1 MIETSSVDMVGLSAG
16 TKNFI
21 KYQFFKELK
30 EYASSLVKKN
40 NVSNLQ
46 FRKELALLIKA
57 KNGNT
62 KSKKIILSNFSKDIK
77 YWSNQYINKYLPNN
91 EEFFFDLINEGY
103 RIVNKRIIDVDLKD
117 LIQKEKNPKD
127 KTKKTWF
134 ANNSNMWIRSY
145 IKAKAEKLKKEFYNK
160 NEYSLELFE
169 KNNEDYLSCN
179 LKKSDK
185 LYLIKECN
193 KKNPEVN
200 LINKINKHNIKE
212 KINLL
217 IKKLNTKER
226 YIINFLY
233 FDENLIENNSQKIKK
248 LSRLLNVSDK
258 RIYFLHASALKKLKK
273 EIFLLKENKNFLP
286 REYV

>member
-21 KYQFFKELK
+21 KYKFFKELK

-62 KSKKIILSNFSKDIK
+62 KSKKIILNNFSKDIK

-193 KKNPEVN
+193 KKNPEIN

-226 YIINFLY
+226 EIINFLY